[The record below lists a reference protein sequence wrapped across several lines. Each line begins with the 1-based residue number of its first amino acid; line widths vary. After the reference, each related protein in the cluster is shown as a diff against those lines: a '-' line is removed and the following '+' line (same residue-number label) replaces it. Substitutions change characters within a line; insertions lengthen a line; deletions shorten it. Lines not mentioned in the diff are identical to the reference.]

1 MSDESRSLAVLLRQA
16 QWALDDAAFD
26 IGAGRATS
34 EQREQLATALVRLAQ
49 ALHGDEQPLII
60 NVHG

>member
-26 IGAGRATS
+26 IGAGRATTD
-34 EQREQLATALVRLAQ
+34 QREQLASALIALAR
-49 ALHGDEQPLII
+49 ALHGDERPLII
-60 NVHG
+60 DVRG

>member
-26 IGAGRATS
+26 IGAGRATTG
-34 EQREQLATALVRLAQ
+34 QREQLAAALVRLAQ

-60 NVHG
+60 DSRG